1 MKRILF
7 FLAVVL
13 PCTLVAQRDS
23 TAAAGAKPG
32 GIFMLGMRTTGS
44 LFTRGTTPGL
54 GLGGQ
59 FRIRLSPRIN
69 TDWFADY
76 ITNDLNGLGKRT
88 DYHIGWSV
96 LFYLYEPESQRSISA
111 LRNTRGYRK
120 TLPRP
125 VVPYILAGHCFDY
138 TLMANNSITHPETA
152 ERWSS
157 AIQGGAGVHFP
168 IQKIG
173 DLSFTSQYMM
183 HLGTDIHGEVM
194 TETSPVYS
202 RWMTF
207 HEDEGGSLEGH
218 LLLTLSLNIRIADL
232 WSR

>member
-7 FLAVVL
+7 FLALLL
-13 PCTLVAQRDS
+13 PCVMNAQRDS
-23 TAAAGAKPG
+23 TAAAGPKPG
-32 GIFMLGMRTTGS
+32 GIFMLGMRTTSS
-44 LFTRGTTPGL
+44 LFTHGSNPGL

-59 FRIRLSPRIN
+59 FRIRLTPRIN

-76 ITNDLNGLGKRT
+76 ITNDLEGLGKRT

-96 LFYLYEPESQRSISA
+96 LFYLYEPESQRKIA
-111 LRNTRGYRK
+111 TQLDTRVYMKKQQR
-120 TLPRP
+120 R
-125 VVPYILAGHCFDY
+125 VIPYILAGHCFDY

-168 IQKIG
+168 IKKVG

-194 TETSPVYS
+194 TENGPVYS
-202 RWMTF
+202 KWMTF

-218 LLLTLSLNIRIADL
+218 LLLTLSLNVRIADL

>member
-1 MKRILF
+1 MKRILIFMAVLLPF
-7 FLAVVL
+7 FA
-13 PCTLVAQRDS
+13 TAQRDS
-23 TAAAGAKPG
+23 TATAGAKPG
-32 GIFMLGMRTTGS
+32 GIFMLGMRTTSS
-44 LFTRGTTPGL
+44 LFTHGTNTGL

-59 FRIRLSPRIN
+59 FRIRLTPRIN

-76 ITNDLNGLGKRT
+76 ITSDLNGLGKRT

-96 LFYLYEPESQRSISA
+96 LFYLVEPESQRSVSV
-111 LRNTRGYRK
+111 LRNTRGYMKNQQR
-120 TLPRP
+120 R
-125 VVPYILAGHCFDY
+125 VVPYLLAGHCFDY
-138 TLMANNSITHPETA
+138 TRMANNSAAHPETA

-168 IQKIG
+168 IPKVG

-183 HLGTDIHGEVM
+183 HLGNDIHGEVV
-194 TETSPVYS
+194 TQTAPVFNE
-202 RWMTF
+202 WMTF

-218 LLLTLSLNIRIADL
+218 LLLTLSLNVRRADL

>member
-7 FLAVVL
+7 FLVAIL
-13 PCTLVAQRDS
+13 PCVLFAQQDS
-23 TAAAGAKPG
+23 TTAAGAKPG
-32 GIFMLGMRTTGS
+32 GILMLGMRTTSS
-44 LFTRGTTPGL
+44 LFTNGSNGGL

-59 FRIRLSPRIN
+59 FRIRLTRRIN

-96 LFYLYEPESQRSISA
+96 LFYMVDPESQRSVS
-111 LRNTRGYRK
+111 LSKHTRGFIK
-120 TLPRP
+120 KQPRR
-125 VVPYILAGHCFDY
+125 VIPYILAGHCFDY
-138 TLMANNSITHPETA
+138 TYMVNNSITHPESA

-168 IQKIG
+168 IKKVG

-183 HLGTDIHGEVM
+183 HLGTDIHGEVI
-194 TETSPVYS
+194 TQTSPVYS
-202 RWMTF
+202 QWMFF

-218 LLLTLSLNIRIADL
+218 LLLTLSLNVRIADL